1 MTNPVSIAVAGAGLI
16 GQAHIKRILAQ
27 PEARLAAIIDP
38 APAAKA
44 QAEGLGVPWF
54 ADLEEGLSTVRPDG
68 VVLATP
74 NTLHVPG
81 GLIAV
86 KLGIPALVEKPIS
99 GDVASAM
106 QLVAAS
112 EAADV
117 PILVGHHHRH
127 SPLIAGAREI
137 IRSGQLGRMVAAHGF
152 YWFRKPDSGYFDG
165 PGAWR
170 KAPGGGPI
178 LINLIHMIDDFRNL
192 CGDIVRVQAAQS
204 SATRGFAVEDTAA
217 MILHFANGALG
228 TLTLSDTAAAPWSWE
243 LTSGENK
250 DYPQTDQ
257 PCMMVTGTIG
267 SLALPRLQVWRYPN
281 EPHWFEPI
289 DMTQSVRPEADP
301 LTLQMAHFCQVIRRE
316 VRPVIDA
323 REGTRTLETTLAV
336 KQAAETGQTVAL
348 N

>member
-1 MTNPVSIAVAGAGLI
+1 MSTPVSIAVAGAGLI
-16 GQAHIKRILAQ
+16 GQAHIKRILAL
-27 PEARLAAIIDP
+27 PESRLAAIIDP
-38 APAAKA
+38 NPAARA
-44 QAEGLGVPWF
+44 QAEALGVPYF
-54 ADLEEGLSTVRPDG
+54 ADLEEGLTRARPDG

-81 GLIAV
+81 GLMAV
-86 KLGIPALVEKPIS
+86 KHGVPALVEKPIS
-99 GDVASAM
+99 GDVTSAM

-137 IRSGQLGRMVAAHGF
+137 IRSGRLGRMVAAHGF
-152 YWFRKPDSGYFDG
+152 YWFRKPDTGYFDG
-165 PGAWR
+165 PGEWR
-170 KAPGGGPI
+170 RGPGGGPI

-192 CGDIVRVQAAQS
+192 CGDIVKVQAAQS

-228 TLTLSDTAAAPWSWE
+228 TLGLSDTAASPWSWE

-250 DYPQTDQ
+250 AYPQTDQ

-267 SLALPRLQVWRYPN
+267 SLSLPRLQVWRYPD
-281 EPHWFEPI
+281 EPHWFKPI
-289 DMTQSVRPEADP
+289 DMSQSVRPEADP
-301 LTLQMAHFCQVIRRE
+301 LDLQMAHFCKVIRRE
-316 VRPVIDA
+316 EKPIIDA

-336 KQAAETGQTVAL
+336 KQAAETGQAVTL
-348 N
+348 S